1 MRRRDLSPDEALL
14 WGEVAKS
21 VKPIRR
27 QAKKSAKKTASAKQ
41 IEAAPAKPPAARR
54 HAPAPGATPPP
65 KPSLPRPSA
74 PRPPSA
80 FDAGDP
86 KLDRKA
92 RRGQLAAERTLDL
105 HGLTQEA
112 AAARLQSFL
121 QKASADGLKCVRVI
135 TGKGVSAGAGGASGE
150 RGVLRRRFL
159 EWVDAAPN
167 RGLIARVAP
176 AEPGARAGAFFVFL
190 KSRRGA

>member
-27 QAKKSAKKTASAKQ
+27 PAKKSAKKPASAKPV
-41 IEAAPAKPPAARR
+41 EAAPTKPPAARR
-54 HAPAPGATPPP
+54 HATAPAAATP
-65 KPSLPRPSA
+65 KPSAPRA
-74 PRPPSA
+74 PASRPPSA

-105 HGLTQEA
+105 HGLTQDA
-112 AAARLQSFL
+112 AAVRLRSFL

-135 TGKGVSAGAGGASGE
+135 TGKGARAGGASGE

-159 EWVDAAPN
+159 DWVDTAPN

-190 KSRRGA
+190 KSQRGA